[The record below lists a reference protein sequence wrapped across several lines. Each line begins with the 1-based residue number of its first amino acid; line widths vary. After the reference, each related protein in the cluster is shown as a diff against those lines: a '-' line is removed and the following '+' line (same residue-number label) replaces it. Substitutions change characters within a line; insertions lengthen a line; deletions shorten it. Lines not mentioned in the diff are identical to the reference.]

1 MLQLIIWF
9 SRFAKYFLV
18 IWIVTILILSSIPSL
33 PTLKIH
39 TSKSEIRLDYI
50 IHLFEYGI
58 LGFLAFLTFSGG
70 EYRPGKRNYLFI
82 TSSLFLFAFFDEFH
96 QKFIP
101 GRAFNWNDLY
111 SDSAGIV
118 LALIFCIL
126 VFRKIAGKIEPR
138 SGSINI

>member
-18 IWIVTILILSSIPSL
+18 LWIVTILIFSSIPSL

-39 TSKSEIRLDYI
+39 TAKSEIRLDYL
-50 IHLFEYGI
+50 IHIFEYGI

-70 EYRPGKRNYLFI
+70 HYSPGSGMYFML
-82 TSSLFLFAFFDEFH
+82 TVSLLLFALLDELH

-101 GRAFNWNDLY
+101 GRAFNVKDLY
-111 SDSAGIV
+111 SDALGIV
-118 LALIFCIL
+118 LALIFCVF
-126 VFRKIAGKIEPR
+126 VFRKLAEKIRIEE
-138 SGSINI
+138 